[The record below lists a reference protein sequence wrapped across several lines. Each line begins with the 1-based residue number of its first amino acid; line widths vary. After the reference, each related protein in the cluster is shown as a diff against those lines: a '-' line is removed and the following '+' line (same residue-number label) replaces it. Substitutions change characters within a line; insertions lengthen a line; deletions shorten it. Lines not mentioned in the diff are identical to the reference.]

1 MFHTKTDAGR
11 EEIRARQLKL
21 SRTARTLLLILE
33 PSKPTEEWMQMVRGA
48 TADDLQGLV
57 ALGLVTSRPGLD
69 EPPVLEVEIE
79 LPVAAT
85 AAGTVSVPDVAVP
98 VQAPVPQPAVE
109 ALPPPPGQGL
119 PNLVQRY
126 TQLATRHLGLLES
139 YRMVLEIERCAS
151 VAELQALAPRLMAA
165 VERNVGAEKAQRLRA
180 ELDADLS
187 SGPR

>member
-48 TADDLQGLV
+48 TADDVQGLL
-57 ALGLVTSRPGLD
+57 ALGLIAPRVGLG
-69 EPPVLEVEIE
+69 EPPLLEVEIE
-79 LPVAAT
+79 LPAA
-85 AAGTVSVPDVAVP
+85 AAVP
-98 VQAPVPQPAVE
+98 EPVQVQVPEVPAPAPQPAV
-109 ALPPPPGQGL
+109 AMPGGQ
-119 PNLVQRY
+119 NLSGITQRY

-151 VAELQALAPRLMAA
+151 VAELQALAPKLMAA